1 MKVALFG
8 GSGFV
13 GSYIV
18 DELINEGHK
27 PVVLVRQNSEKKLSQ
42 SSKCKLIKGDIN
54 ELDAINK
61 TIKGVDAVIYCIGI
75 IREFRNKGITFDN
88 LHFQGAKRCMDS
100 AIKLGVN
107 RFILMSANG
116 AKIDGTGY
124 QKTKHLA
131 EQYLKYTKLD
141 WTIFRPSL
149 VFGDPRGNNRPEFC
163 TQLKKD
169 MLGLPIPA
177 PNFHKGLNPL
187 DAGKFAMSPIH
198 VRDVASFFVK
208 SIEMEASSKKTYHLG
223 GVAYYWKDII
233 QTIAKAYGKKKWTI
247 PAPAIAIQIV
257 ASLLGRFSWFPITK
271 DQLKMLV
278 EGNVCDSEEVFA
290 LFKVEPTPFN
300 TETLSYLNK

>member
-8 GSGFV
+8 ATGFV

-18 DELINEGHK
+18 DELLNGGHK
-27 PVVLVRQNSEKKLSQ
+27 PVVLIRESSDEKLSQ
-42 SSKCKLIKGDIN
+42 LSKCKVIKGDIDDV
-54 ELDAINK
+54 DAINN
-61 TIKGVDAVIYCIGI
+61 TIKSADAVIYCIGI
-75 IREFRNKGITFDN
+75 IREFPNKGITFNN

-116 AKIDGTGY
+116 VKIDGTGY

-131 EQYLKYTKLD
+131 EQYLKYTELN

-149 VFGDPRGNNRPEFC
+149 IFGDPRGNNRPEFC

-187 DAGKFAMSPIH
+187 DAGKFAMSPIN
-198 VRDVASFFVK
+198 VKDVASFFVK
-208 SIEMEASSKKTYHLG
+208 SIDMEASFKKTY
-223 GVAYYWKDII
+223 
-233 QTIAKAYGKKKWTI
+233 Q
-247 PAPAIAIQIV
+247 
-257 ASLLGRFSWFPITK
+257 
-271 DQLKMLV
+271 QLAVL
-278 EGNVCDSEEVFA
+278 
-290 LFKVEPTPFN
+290 T
-300 TETLSYLNK
+300 